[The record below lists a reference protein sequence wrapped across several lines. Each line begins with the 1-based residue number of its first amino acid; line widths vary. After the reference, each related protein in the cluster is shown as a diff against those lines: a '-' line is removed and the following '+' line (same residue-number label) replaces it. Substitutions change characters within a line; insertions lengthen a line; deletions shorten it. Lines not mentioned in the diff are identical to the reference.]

1 MKSLWLM
8 IAMIIVLSACKVEK
22 PQSALSNGSG
32 SNSPP
37 PTSPPPSS
45 PAPLILTP
53 ILAQRLSNNILELN
67 IGPQAGRRLHGDTS
81 DGAETV
87 NLKYIYGTPKSVT
100 VEFAGTTS
108 KFDNVEKI
116 IGNAGAG
123 NDVITADSNLAIP
136 LELDGGAGID
146 RLQGGSGNDVLTIS
160 EELDV
165 VMGGGGEDRIEVQFT
180 PNQTKSF
187 SVQGGGL
194 DRDFYVVSGTAQN
207 DEITFTQAEPQS
219 DGFYEFTFID
229 ANRAATVK
237 LLFQLVPHTD
247 VEVLEMDGKSG
258 DDILRILPTVGR
270 DTSLRGG
277 SGNDRLFGG
286 SGRDQ
291 LFGGDGNDYISGG
304 KGNDNLYG
312 DAGDDI
318 LVVNEI
324 DSAYGGAGYDDL
336 KIEPEDYANFYG
348 RVDLQEDQFPIAGA
362 KLLVPATGKVGACIP
377 VQILAID
384 KNGKFTNLIPL
395 KPVYDYFVDV
405 YGRDALGNPISTSR
419 RSLYTWDA
427 TTGEPISPCTS
438 LNSYGSEVF
447 GISVASPTP
456 SFFFQPARDGL
467 HNFSGYYEQ
476 SPYNGLNGQILISP

>member
-1 MKSLWLM
+1 
-8 IAMIIVLSACKVEK
+8 
-22 PQSALSNGSG
+22 
-32 SNSPP
+32 
-37 PTSPPPSS
+37 
-45 PAPLILTP
+45 
-53 ILAQRLSNNILELN
+53 
-67 IGPQAGRRLHGDTS
+67 
-81 DGAETV
+81 
-87 NLKYIYGTPKSVT
+87 
-100 VEFAGTTS
+100 VEFAGTAS

-277 SGNDRLFGG
+277 PGNDRLFGG
-286 SGRDQ
+286 SGSDQ
-291 LFGGDGNDYISGG
+291 LYGGDGNDFLSGG
-304 KGNDNLYG
+304 IGWDMLYG
-312 DAGDDI
+312 EAGDDI
-318 LVVNEI
+318 LVVNER
-324 DSAYGGAGYDDL
+324 DSAYGGTGYDDL

-384 KNGKFTNLIPL
+384 KNGKFTNLIPRKDL
-395 KPVYDYFVDV
+395 GYDYFVSV
-405 YGRDALGNPISTSR
+405 YGRDNLGNPISTSQR
-419 RSLYTWDA
+419 RFYTWDA
-427 TTGEPISPCTS
+427 TTGEPINPCTPP
-438 LNSYGSEVF
+438 LYTFGSEHF
-447 GISVASPTP
+447 GISEWSPTG
-456 SFFFQPARDGL
+456 SFFFKPATGGL
-467 HNFSGYYEQ
+467 HNFWGFYETN
-476 SPYNGLNGQILISP
+476 PYDGLSGQILISP